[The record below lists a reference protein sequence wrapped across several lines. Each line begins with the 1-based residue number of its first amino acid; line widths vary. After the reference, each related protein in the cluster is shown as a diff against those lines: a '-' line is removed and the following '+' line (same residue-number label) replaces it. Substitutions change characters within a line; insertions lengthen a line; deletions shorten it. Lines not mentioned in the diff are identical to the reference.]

1 MEIKERIDLIDIV
14 YEIIDARMPL
24 SSKNNDVNDL
34 IKNKPRILIMT
45 KKDLCDLE
53 ETNKWI
59 KHYEEKGYKVILL
72 DLTNGSIDS
81 HISSIKYIILAFVG
95 L

>member
-1 MEIKERIDLIDIV
+1 MIYLRLNLEFLV
-14 YEIIDARMPL
+14 
-24 SSKNNDVNDL
+24 
-34 IKNKPRILIMT
+34 MT

-72 DLTNGSIDS
+72 DLTNNDDYKKIN
-81 HISSIKYIILAFVG
+81 KVNE
-95 L
+95 